1 MGHKYFDKFFKN
13 KSMQFLDIL
22 AGIWGISL
30 RWSANVLVAS
40 VATIEIIGSG
50 SLPLSWNFPLPSN
63 SETFFTSEVS
73 VFDLSAS
80 CLGSLHAF

>member
-22 AGIWGISL
+22 AGIRGISL
-30 RWSANVLVAS
+30 GWSANVLVAS

-50 SLPLSWNFPLPSN
+50 SLPLS
-63 SETFFTSEVS
+63 
-73 VFDLSAS
+73 
-80 CLGSLHAF
+80 